1 MGLSASQA
9 RFLQLTARRGDIEY
23 EAQRINF
30 ERLQLASDLTDASN
44 KYEEA
49 TTNRQLTFS
58 FNTGSEVQEVVLS
71 YANYRNYMNQQLEG
85 LQTTQNKYYL
95 VSQSGKIVVGSE
107 EEKQQMIEQH
117 SSFDSIA
124 KIQEAKA
131 KTEAFNNQAED
142 AEEKIQLSDED
153 KRLAAIDLTG
163 EYMTR
168 VMTNADG
175 EEELYYV
182 HQQFSEDDIV
192 VAPDLDNVDVFQNA
206 IKEGIYFFAQFEKDS
221 ESEDMVLK
229 SKGWETLG
237 GGAISEEYDKTDD
250 AAAEAEFRATQA
262 KIQKLDKKLELRLDQ
277 LETQRSAITTE
288 MESIEKIIQDN
299 IEQSFKTFG

>member
-30 ERLQLASDLTDASN
+30 ERLQLASNLSDASN

-85 LQTTQNKYYL
+85 LQTTQSKYYL

-117 SSFDSIA
+117 TAFDSIESIEA
-124 KIQEAKA
+124 AKA
-131 KTEAFNNQAED
+131 KTEAYNNQAAD
-142 AEEKIQLSDED
+142 AEDRIQLTDED
-153 KRLAAIDLTG
+153 RRLAAIDLSG

-168 VMTNADG
+168 TIED
-175 EEELYYV
+175 EEGNSVLYYV
-182 HQQFSEDDIV
+182 HQEFSEDDIV
-192 VAPDLDNVDVFQNA
+192 VAPDLDNVELFQNA
-206 IKEGIYFFAQFEKDS
+206 IKEGIYFFAQLEKDS
-221 ESEDMVLK
+221 ESEQDVLK
-229 SKGWETLG
+229 RKGWETLG

-250 AAAEAEFRATQA
+250 AAAEAEFRTTQA
-262 KIQKLDKKLELRLDQ
+262 RIQKLDKKLELRLDQ

-288 MESIEKIIQDN
+288 MESIEKVIQDS

>member
-30 ERLQLASDLTDASN
+30 ERLQLASNLSDASN

-85 LQTTQNKYYL
+85 LQTTQSKYYL

-117 SSFDSIA
+117 STFDSIESIEA
-124 KIQEAKA
+124 AKA
-131 KTEAFNNQAED
+131 KTEAYNNQAAD
-142 AEEKIQLSDED
+142 AEDRIQLTDED
-153 KRLAAIDLTG
+153 RRLAAIDLSG

-168 VMTNADG
+168 TIED
-175 EEELYYV
+175 EEGNSVLYYV
-182 HQQFSEDDIV
+182 HQEFSEDDIV
-192 VAPDLDNVDVFQNA
+192 VAPDLDNVELFQNA
-206 IKEGIYFFAQFEKDS
+206 IKEGIYFFAQLEKDS

-229 SKGWETLG
+229 RKGWETLG

-250 AAAEAEFRATQA
+250 AAAEAEFRTTQA
-262 KIQKLDKKLELRLDQ
+262 RIQKLDKKLELRLDQ

-288 MESIEKIIQDN
+288 MESIEKVIQDS